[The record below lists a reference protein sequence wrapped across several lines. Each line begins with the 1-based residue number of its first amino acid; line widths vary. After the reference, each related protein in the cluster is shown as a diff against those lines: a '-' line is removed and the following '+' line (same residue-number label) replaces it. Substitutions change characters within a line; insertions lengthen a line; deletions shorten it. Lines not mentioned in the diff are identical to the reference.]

1 MEMDQRAREQFGYSP
16 LGRFK
21 QNWSVEGLD
30 RHFAQEEKTKL
41 ILP

>member
-1 MEMDQRAREQFGYSP
+1 MEMDQRAREQFGSSP

-30 RHFAQEEKTKL
+30 KRFAQEEKKL